1 MKKTRWKISAVG
13 ILQSLLFYLFAA
25 GYKYTQR
32 SKTYRQYNYY
42 RHPLQNRSYRLIS
55 DSPENKTGGPTQEMV
70 HIVLYS
76 GRWKLLCVA
85 ARGITAGEVP
95 LELS

>member
-32 SKTYRQYNYY
+32 SKTYRQYNYC

-55 DSPENKTGGPTQEMV
+55 DSPENKTGGPHTGNGTHSIILRSMETSLRLGKG
-70 HIVLYS
+70 HHC
-76 GRWKLLCVA
+76 R
-85 ARGITAGEVP
+85 
-95 LELS
+95 